1 MAEQLYLSVADL
13 ATRYGVSKRTV
24 WNWVAAGHL
33 PQPEQLPGNVRRW
46 LLADVEL
53 IEERARAANP
63 NSTRPQPQPEQT
75 V

>member
-13 ATRYGVSKRTV
+13 ATRYSVSKRTI
-24 WNWVAAGHL
+24 WRWVAEGHL
-33 PQPEQLPGNVRRW
+33 PKPEQLPGNVRRW
-46 LLADVEL
+46 LLVDVER

-63 NSTRPQPQPEQT
+63 NSTRPQPDLT